1 MLLTHG
7 TPLPKIKPWIT
18 GFLRPFFVLPK
29 KVLRCLLVSPTACPI
44 KGHNPFFLA
53 STLSQRCLCGV
64 RRWIGVCV
72 CVYQSIYIYICVYI
86 YISHFAN
93 VQNKTIITI
102 ACAPLCHWISA
113 LGDCYYLRII
123 SIVLQRTDGVIPFQS
138 TSHKENIHP
147 EMKSIYLHSTF
158 YKYKRHKWYWN
169 MAHLCAPLGDLHS
182 LPATRFY
189 HGTMRPN
196 QPVWHCP

>member
-1 MLLTHG
+1 MAPPQNKALNH
-7 TPLPKIKPWIT
+7 K
-18 GFLRPFFVLPK
+18 FLRPFFVLPK
-29 KVLRCLLVSPTACPI
+29 KVLRCLLVSPTACPS
-44 KGHNPFFLA
+44 KTTPFFCNQLWAKGVSAA
-53 STLSQRCLCGV
+53 SEDGL
-64 RRWIGVCV
+64 
-72 CVYQSIYIYICVYI
+72 VYIYI
-86 YISHFAN
+86 YISHFTN

-113 LGDCYYLRII
+113 LGDCYNLRII

-147 EMKSIYLHSTF
+147 EIKSIYLHSTL
-158 YKYKRHKWYWN
+158 YKYKHHKWYWN
-169 MAHLCAPLGDLHS
+169 MSAHLCAPLGDLHS